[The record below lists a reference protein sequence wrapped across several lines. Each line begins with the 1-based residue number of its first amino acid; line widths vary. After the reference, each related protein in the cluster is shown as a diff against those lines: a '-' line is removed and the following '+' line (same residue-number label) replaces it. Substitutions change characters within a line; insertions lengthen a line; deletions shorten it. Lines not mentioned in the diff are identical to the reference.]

1 MPGTVMSLII
11 CRANTGKRQLR
22 FKHQL
27 ISLNFSLKELSTIRF
42 MVQLERRLGY
52 RRQTISGLNIKL
64 ILLSAQV

>member
-1 MPGTVMSLII
+1 MLGTVMSLII

-27 ISLNFSLKELSTIRF
+27 NISLEELSTIRF

-52 RRQTISGLNIKL
+52 RRRSISG
-64 ILLSAQV
+64 